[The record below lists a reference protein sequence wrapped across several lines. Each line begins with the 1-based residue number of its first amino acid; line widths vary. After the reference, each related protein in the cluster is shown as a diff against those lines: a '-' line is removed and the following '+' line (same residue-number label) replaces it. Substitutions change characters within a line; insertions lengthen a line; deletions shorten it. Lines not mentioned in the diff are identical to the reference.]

1 MSEGIVEM
9 ILPGTYIE
17 VRAEGLLSVG
27 AIATGNIGI
36 IGTAEMGTSD
46 IQTLTSYEEARAR
59 FGEPGDW
66 DSHTPDANLTLVRAL
81 RYLFDDGASTVYAR
95 RVLDTSK
102 AKPAEYTLVT
112 DNNAPILHLRAKTPG
127 TWGNRL
133 QVRIEPA
140 EQADLVSDEEVRRS
154 NGTLLLSA
162 QQVLEPPAPAAAAA
176 PAGGAPAPAPEE
188 PSLGVV
194 TVYENSL
201 LHRYQLKKSAPSTE
215 VVQFNATNRSLTLLN
230 APSDAAIIRVSY
242 HAPMNYLRKVTLRY
256 GNVQEVYIVPS
267 LSYLEQ
273 LLMDDVNPSRLV
285 DVVER
290 NGDGL
295 PKLTTRFEPFAQ
307 GDNGDVSAT
316 DYQDAL
322 DDLVDADVQIVV
334 VLRKFSQVK
343 GPVLGHL
350 EKTENLGRER
360 IAIIGADDDDVQ
372 KILDNANQVADK
384 RFVLVAPGLQEED
397 PDTGKLIALPRFF
410 SAAAV
415 AGRLSSVS
423 PHVSLTNKTLPA
435 VAGLSA
441 EYNYGDLKSLV
452 QNRVLALQTKRGIRV
467 VKAISTDD
475 EAFKQIS
482 IRRIIDFAKQGTRL
496 GANQYI
502 GKLNNRRVRENL
514 RTTLDGFLADM
525 LQREFLTEYK
535 LAVTADRAME
545 IRGEVLVTMD
555 LKPTFSIDYI
565 RVVMNLS

>member
-36 IGTAEMGTSD
+36 IGTAEMGSAD
-46 IQTLTSYEEARAR
+46 IQIITSYEQARAR
-59 FGEPGDW
+59 FGEPGGW
-66 DSHTPDANLTLVRAL
+66 DEHDTADTNLTLVRAM

-95 RVLDTSK
+95 RVVDETK
-102 AKPAEYTLVT
+102 AKPAEYTL
-112 DNNAPILHLRAKTPG
+112 NNDSGAPILRLRAKTAG
-127 TWGNRL
+127 EWGNRL

-140 EQADLVSDEEVRRS
+140 EQPDLVSDEMLKRT
-154 NGTLLLSA
+154 NGALLLST
-162 QQVLEPPAPAAAAA
+162 QQVLEPPVPAL
-176 PAGGAPAPAPEE
+176 PAPSSGSPAEPPEE

-194 TVYENSL
+194 TVLENNL
-201 LHRYQLKKSAPSTE
+201 LHRYQLKKSSPSTE
-215 VVQFNATNRSLTLLN
+215 VVQFDSTNRSLRLLN
-230 APSDAAIIRVSY
+230 MPSDAAIIRASY
-242 HAPMNYLRKVTLRY
+242 HAPVTSLRKITLRY
-256 GNVQEVYIVPS
+256 GNVQEVYVVPS

-273 LLMDDVNPSRLV
+273 QLTDDVNPSRLV
-285 DVVER
+285 EVVER

-295 PKLTTRFEPFAQ
+295 PKPTSRFEPFAR
-307 GDNGDVSAT
+307 GDNGAVSAS
-316 DYQDAL
+316 DFQEAL
-322 DDLVDADVQIVV
+322 DELVAADVQILV
-334 VLRKFSQVK
+334 VLRKFSQCK
-343 GPVLGHL
+343 AAVLGHL

-360 IAIIGADDDDVQ
+360 IAIVGADDDDPQ

-384 RFVLVAPGLQEED
+384 RLVLVAPGIREED
-397 PDTGKLIALPRFF
+397 DTTGKLITLPRFF
-410 SAAAV
+410 AAAAV
-415 AGRLSSVS
+415 AGKLSAVS

-435 VAGLSA
+435 VASLSS
-441 EYNYGDLKSLV
+441 EYNYGELKALV

-482 IRRIIDFAKQGTRL
+482 IRRIIDFAKAGTRL
-496 GANQYI
+496 GANQYV

-514 RTTLDGFLADM
+514 RTTLDGFLASM
-525 LQREFLTEYK
+525 LQSEFLTEYK
-535 LAVTADRAME
+535 LAVSADRAME